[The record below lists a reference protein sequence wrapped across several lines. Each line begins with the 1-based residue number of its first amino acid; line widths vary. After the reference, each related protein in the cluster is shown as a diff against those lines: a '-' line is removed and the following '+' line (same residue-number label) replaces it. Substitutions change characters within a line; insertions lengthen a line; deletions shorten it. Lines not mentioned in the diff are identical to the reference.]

1 MNEKYNIIELEKSLS
16 FSNNPY
22 IKFKIIVI
30 GDASVGKTNIIKA
43 YTTNSYNENTKPTL
57 GVEFYTKYFEINKD
71 YVMIEIWDTAG
82 QEKFQSVTN
91 SYYRGSQGALIVYD
105 IANEESFNNIGK
117 WLERANEKLNEN
129 AKIILVGNKID
140 LADQRK
146 VQTETAL
153 EKAQELNMPLMETS
167 ALENKNIKEVFEM
180 LLLYLYEEYEKEKI
194 KNKKIKKKEK
204 EKEKKKKDNLNII
217 EEGINLDTNEEGKK
231 KESIDLDENEE
242 GENIEERINLN
253 KNEKENKNYYC
264 C

>member
-57 GVEFYTKYFEINKD
+57 GVEFYTKTFEINKD
-71 YVMIEIWDTAG
+71 YVMVEIWDTAG
-82 QEKFQSVTN
+82 QEKYQSVTN

-105 IANEESFNNIGK
+105 IANEESFNNIDK

-146 VQTETAL
+146 VQTETAS
-153 EKAQELNMPLMETS
+153 EKAKELNMPLMETS
-167 ALENKNIKEVFEM
+167 ALENKNIKEVFKM
-180 LLLYLYEEYEKEKI
+180 LLINMYEEYEKEKI
-194 KNKKIKKKEK
+194 KNKEK
-204 EKEKKKKDNLNII
+204 EKVKNLKII
-217 EEGINLDTNEEGKK
+217 EKGINLDTNEERKNI
-231 KESIDLDENEE
+231 EERIDLDENEE
-242 GENIEERINLN
+242 GKNIEERINLD

>member
-57 GVEFYTKYFEINKD
+57 GVEFYTKTFEINKD
-71 YVMIEIWDTAG
+71 YVMVEIWDTAG
-82 QEKFQSVTN
+82 QEKYQSVTN

-167 ALENKNIKEVFEM
+167 ALENKNIKEVFKM
-180 LLLYLYEEYEKEKI
+180 LLINMYEEYEKEKI
-194 KNKKIKKKEK
+194 KKKEK
-204 EKEKKKKDNLNII
+204 EKVKNLKII
-217 EEGINLDTNEEGKK
+217 EKGINLDTNEERKNI
-231 KESIDLDENEE
+231 EERIDLDENEE

>member
-57 GVEFYTKYFEINKD
+57 GVEFYTKTFEINKD
-71 YVMIEIWDTAG
+71 YVMVEIWDTAG
-82 QEKFQSVTN
+82 QEKYQSVTN

-146 VQTETAL
+146 VQTETAS
-153 EKAQELNMPLMETS
+153 EKAKELNMPLMETS
-167 ALENKNIKEVFEM
+167 ALENKNIKEVFKM
-180 LLLYLYEEYEKEKI
+180 LLINMYEEYEKEKI
-194 KNKKIKKKEK
+194 KKKEK
-204 EKEKKKKDNLNII
+204 EKVKNLKINEKEIKLDKNEERKNI
-217 EEGINLDTNEEGKK
+217 EER
-231 KESIDLDENEE
+231 IDLDENEE
-242 GENIEERINLN
+242 GKNIEERINLD